1 MMGMKILAISATF
14 LLSSSS
20 LVEEWVLFVDPEGQF
35 EVRMPEG
42 IDESSRIIA
51 TPIGDLKYISL
62 SSKEMIEE
70 EVVQYNLSFCDY
82 PTGTFHPDSTEFIRL
97 FLDETINAS
106 VEAVGGNLIYK
117 DNARGRKEAGA
128 IWKVTSDQHNVQFKN
143 MVLLDGD
150 RFYNL
155 QVIIPPE
162 KTLDNNAD
170 EFFNSFKLTDQ

>member
-1 MMGMKILAISATF
+1 MGVKILVISATF
-14 LLSSSS
+14 LLLSSS
-20 LVEEWVLFVDPEGQF
+20 LVDEWILFVDPEGRF

-42 IDESSRIIA
+42 IDESSRMIA

-62 SSKEMIEE
+62 SSKEMIDE

-82 PTGTFHPDSTEFIRL
+82 PDGTFHPDSIELIRL
-97 FLDETINAS
+97 FLDETIDAS
-106 VEAVGGNLIYK
+106 VESVGGSLIYK
-117 DNARGRKEAGA
+117 DEARTRRETGA
-128 IWKVTSDQHNVQFKN
+128 VWKVSSEQHNVQFKN
-143 MVLLDGD
+143 MALLDGD

-170 EFFNSFKLTDQ
+170 EFFDSFKLTNQ

>member
-1 MMGMKILAISATF
+1 MGVKILAISATF
-14 LLSSSS
+14 LLLSSS
-20 LVEEWVLFVDPEGQF
+20 LVDEWILFVDPEGRF

-62 SSKEMIEE
+62 SSKETFEN

-82 PTGTFHPDSTEFIRL
+82 PAGTFHPDSTELSRL
-97 FLDETINAS
+97 FLDETISAS
-106 VEAVGGNLIYK
+106 VESVKGSLIYK
-117 DNARGRKEAGA
+117 DEARTRKETGA
-128 IWKVTSDQHNVQFKN
+128 IWKVTSEQHNVHLKN
-143 MVLLDGD
+143 MALLHGD

-170 EFFNSFKLTDQ
+170 EFFNSFKLIDQ